1 MRKSRNKRK
10 SNNRK
15 KTIRRKTINRR
26 KFSKKYNRRKSRTKT
41 RKKHKGGSPPNQ
53 KSAIEDLERKLSK
66 YKSDI
71 DNKLKPDSRSYKF
84 RPTASEYIFKDGI
97 DKDGNSKQ
105 QRMKAA
111 LKILEDF
118 GYDPN
123 DYLLHDTIK
132 LYLKYKDNGI
142 EDLMKSY
149 ISRESIRYIYEGIIS
164 SYYNYNTPTPT
175 IKHIKEATD
184 DSQIEKKRRE
194 AALKLV
200 NEFGYDPQSDLIK
213 FIKIYLK
220 YQNKPNIA
228 NLMKQGIMLHVIEY
242 IYKDDSKIEERKQ
255 AAFELV
261 KFGYNPTSENIEI
274 YLKYQN
280 KPNIV
285 KLMEH
290 KLKLN
295 TIEYIYKGIDDS
307 EMEKRKE
314 AALKL
319 VKSGYNPTSENIEI
333 YLEHQPDIVDL
344 MEHKLKLSTI
354 KYIYEDTDVS
364 KIEKRQ
370 TMALDLLNTYQYYL
384 NNSLQK
390 YIEFYINNP
399 KLKDLIPYY
408 IDISLLEKLDT
419 TKIKETIE
427 IINNGPKGDI
437 SELSPYHMYRNITKY
452 REIKPTQRITSV
464 NVGPEIETCIPTQS
478 YPLESLEHFKTVD
491 DTSIK
496 CRHMDQRSEFVHTSY
511 QSSNTLSNLN
521 SNLNKITESS
531 WNKDKDTDTLQ
542 FVSEKCLDGSCGLH
556 FHISHNDLRI
566 NMFGIVFLTILLER
580 WVDEYQEDFIKK
592 FPYQINRVGGKS
604 YSHRNTISAFEKEF
618 LKKIRENVKSK
629 INDTEYHAMPYFYYN
644 SLSGYFSEI
653 RPFLTIVTNSITTSN
668 VDDFIHIE
676 FRGLYPTK
684 DLKETFSNFT
694 TDVIAMYNDVLEKT
708 NEYLEPVPPQ
718 TNI

>member
-1 MRKSRNKRK
+1 
-10 SNNRK
+10 
-15 KTIRRKTINRR
+15 
-26 KFSKKYNRRKSRTKT
+26 
-41 RKKHKGGSPPNQ
+41 
-53 KSAIEDLERKLSK
+53 
-66 YKSDI
+66 
-71 DNKLKPDSRSYKF
+71 
-84 RPTASEYIFKDGI
+84 
-97 DKDGNSKQ
+97 
-105 QRMKAA
+105 
-111 LKILEDF
+111 
-118 GYDPN
+118 
-123 DYLLHDTIK
+123 
-132 LYLKYKDNGI
+132 
-142 EDLMKSY
+142 
-149 ISRESIRYIYEGIIS
+149 
-164 SYYNYNTPTPT
+164 
-175 IKHIKEATD
+175 
-184 DSQIEKKRRE
+184 
-194 AALKLV
+194 
-200 NEFGYDPQSDLIK
+200 
-213 FIKIYLK
+213 
-220 YQNKPNIA
+220 
-228 NLMKQGIMLHVIEY
+228 KQGIMLHVIEY

-542 FVSEKCLDGSCGLH
+542 FVSEK
-556 FHISHNDLRI
+556 
-566 NMFGIVFLTILLER
+566 
-580 WVDEYQEDFIKK
+580 
-592 FPYQINRVGGKS
+592 
-604 YSHRNTISAFEKEF
+604 
-618 LKKIRENVKSK
+618 
-629 INDTEYHAMPYFYYN
+629 
-644 SLSGYFSEI
+644 
-653 RPFLTIVTNSITTSN
+653 
-668 VDDFIHIE
+668 
-676 FRGLYPTK
+676 
-684 DLKETFSNFT
+684 
-694 TDVIAMYNDVLEKT
+694 
-708 NEYLEPVPPQ
+708 
-718 TNI
+718 

>member
-53 KSAIEDLERKLSK
+53 NSAIEDLERKLSK

-111 LKILEDF
+111 LKILEEF

-149 ISRESIRYIYEGIIS
+149 ISRASIRYIYEGIIS

-285 KLMEH
+285 K
-290 KLKLN
+290 
-295 TIEYIYKGIDDS
+295 
-307 EMEKRKE
+307 
-314 AALKL
+314 
-319 VKSGYNPTSENIEI
+319 
-333 YLEHQPDIVDL
+333 L